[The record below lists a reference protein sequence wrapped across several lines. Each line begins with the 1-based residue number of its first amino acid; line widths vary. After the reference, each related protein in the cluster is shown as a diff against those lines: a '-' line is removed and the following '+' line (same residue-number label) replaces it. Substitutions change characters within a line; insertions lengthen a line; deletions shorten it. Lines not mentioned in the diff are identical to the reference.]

1 MAFSFISGMFLFLFS
16 SESILHQR
24 LHNYLRKNSSVKK
37 VDKMCHHWKGIKEAC
52 ESTLSFSEDARRHFS
67 SPSPAF
73 FEKALVK
80 HSRKLP
86 EYLPFGWY
94 FLLGPIFLGP
104 LLLRL
109 KNFLAITCQS
119 SWQANGAGADTEAA
133 FGFVCFCRLPGLCGQ
148 VHKAAPVVD
157 QTNCLESQLL
167 AWLWHKNLCCS
178 HRNLVLNRS
187 IISGKPKIRW
197 IKHSFCSYP
206 REGLCKGIWIC
217 SYAQYATGSRNRT
230 SSSSTN

>member
-1 MAFSFISGMFLFLFS
+1 M
-16 SESILHQR
+16 
-24 LHNYLRKNSSVKK
+24 
-37 VDKMCHHWKGIKEAC
+37 
-52 ESTLSFSEDARRHFS
+52 
-67 SPSPAF
+67 
-73 FEKALVK
+73 K
-80 HSRKLP
+80 HSRWAP
-86 EYLPFGWY
+86 EYLLLDRYFFGDRSFSGLSYWDL
-94 FLLGPIFLGP
+94 FSI
-104 LLLRL
+104 R
-109 KNFLAITCQS
+109 ITCLLWDS
-119 SWQANGAGADTEAA
+119 SCETLSLGTRVAGRQTEQVQTQKRLLAS
-133 FGFVCFCRLPGLCGQ
+133 FVFVASPVCVCGQ
-148 VHKAAPVVD
+148 VHRAAPVVD

-178 HRNLVLNRS
+178 HRNLVLNES